1 MKYHPLHG
9 QRWWEVQPCR
19 SGRSCPT
26 SAFPSQNIDVNEE
39 RVEVAAFLCIFLYI
53 PRKTSMSRSPWK
65 NDEEDEPFLLKDGPF
80 SGNIQS
86 FFRWGF
92 SGLAGFPNTAGSSIC
107 TEVDWAP
114 SRPTRFLE
122 PVHAVTEECSCGAL
136 ELGVQMGS
144 AALQWQNA
152 ILKSWRFDECSW
164 KKVCWS
170 KSMQGHQVNLQNIR
184 TTYIHYT
191 IIYCSGA

>member
-1 MKYHPLHG
+1 M
-9 QRWWEVQPCR
+9 
-19 SGRSCPT
+19 
-26 SAFPSQNIDVNEE
+26 I
-39 RVEVAAFLCIFLYI
+39 
-53 PRKTSMSRSPWK
+53 
-65 NDEEDEPFLLKDGPF
+65 PF

-92 SGLAGFPNTAGSSIC
+92 SGFAVFPTTAGSSIC

-152 ILKSWRFDECSW
+152 MKSWRFDECSW
-164 KKVCWS
+164 KKSLLVEKYARS
-170 KSMQGHQVNLQNIR
+170 PGQFAEYSH
-184 TTYIHYT
+184 YIYSLHY
-191 IIYCSGA
+191 IIYCSGASQTPSLQVPLTGGRWMTRWHRCISQPLKTGWATMFESTARWVGWWGGGVGNVLTLHTGGFNDEFIRRRWDSLQL